1 MVFYLDFL
9 KFPYDSRIR
18 PPFLLAKVKNHEK
31 KKKNWAKSGEI

>member
-31 KKKNWAKSGEI
+31 KKNWAKSGEI